1 MNRTTVRRVSILG
14 ATGVTLIAVGAI
26 VGALLLP
33 ASAPAQKAPAEAP
46 QAQAPPAQAP
56 PAPAP
61 AVATPLPAGFV
72 GAETCKAC
80 HEDQFA
86 KFSRT
91 KMGRLFLKQPRNA
104 QEALGCEN
112 CHGPGGEHVAK
123 GGGKGVGGMISFA
136 RNDKT
141 PVVQRN
147 QACLTCHTK
156 DKHMFWA
163 GSAHEARD
171 VPCTGCHKVMED
183 ISAKNQLTRPTDMET
198 CGTCHIDKR
207 AAATKYSRHPML
219 EGKMSCSS
227 CHNPHGSIT
236 QALLKEPSLNDTCFN
251 CHAEKRGPFLWG
263 HAPVVE
269 SCTNCHDPHGSNH
282 DKMLK
287 LSRPRLCQQCHIETR
302 HPTSPYGRDT
312 SSLKFVMGRSCQSC
326 HVQIHG
332 SNHPSGRSLT
342 R

>member
-1 MNRTTVRRVSILG
+1 MDRTTVRRVSILG
-14 ATGVTLIAVGAI
+14 ATGATLIAVGAI
-26 VGALLLP
+26 AGALLLP

-46 QAQAPPAQAP
+46 QAQAPPAQ
-56 PAPAP
+56 AP

-91 KMGRLFLKQPRNA
+91 KMGRLFLKQPRNTSGA
-104 QEALGCEN
+104 GARTVARMR
-112 CHGPGGEHVAK
+112 VAK

-136 RNDKT
+136 RGDKT
-141 PVVQRN
+141 PVAQRN
-147 QACLTCHTK
+147 QVCLTCHTK
-156 DKHMFWA
+156 DKHMLWT

-171 VPCTGCHKVMED
+171 VPCTGCHKVMEE
-183 ISAKNQLTRPTDMET
+183 ISPRSQLARPTDMET

-219 EGKMSCSS
+219 EGKMSCTS
-227 CHNPHGSIT
+227 CHNPHGSIAP
-236 QALLKEPSLNDTCFN
+236 ALLKEPSLNDTCFN

-302 HPTSPYGRDT
+302 HPTSPYSRDT
-312 SSLKFVMGRSCQSC
+312 SSLKFVMGRACQSC

>member
-1 MNRTTVRRVSILG
+1 MDRTTMRRVSILG
-14 ATGVTLIAVGAI
+14 ATGATLIALGVITGA
-26 VGALLLP
+26 VLLP
-33 ASAPAQKAPAEAP
+33 TSAPAQKAPAEATP
-46 QAQAPPAQAP
+46 EPAPP
-56 PAPAP
+56 
-61 AVATPLPAGFV
+61 VAAALPAGFV
-72 GAETCKAC
+72 GAATCKAC

-91 KMGRLFLKQPRNA
+91 KMGRLFLKQPRNT

-123 GGGKGVGGMISFA
+123 GGGKGVGGMITFA
-136 RNDKT
+136 KNDKT
-141 PVVQRN
+141 PVDKRN

-156 DKHMFWA
+156 DKHMFWT

-183 ISAKNQLTRPTDMET
+183 ISPRNQLTRPTDMET

-219 EGKMSCSS
+219 EGKMSCTS
-227 CHNPHGSIT
+227 CHNPHGSIAP
-236 QALLKEPSLNDTCFN
+236 ALLKEPSLNDTCFN

-312 SSLKFVMGRSCQSC
+312 SSLKFVMGRACSSC

>member
-14 ATGVTLIAVGAI
+14 ATGATLIVVG
-26 VGALLLP
+26 VVTGALLLP
-33 ASAPAQKAPAEAP
+33 ASAPAQKAPTE
-46 QAQAPPAQAP
+46 APPATTQPATPPPAGAP
-56 PAPAP
+56 PAPA
-61 AVATPLPAGFV
+61 ALPEGYV
-72 GAETCKAC
+72 GAETCKGC
-80 HEDQFA
+80 HQEQFE

-91 KMGRLFLKQPRNA
+91 KMGRLFLRQPRNS
-104 QEALGCEN
+104 QEGLACEN

-136 RNDKT
+136 KNDKT
-141 PVVQRN
+141 PVDKRN
-147 QACLTCHTK
+147 QMCLTCHNK
-156 DKHMFWA
+156 GSHMFWR

-171 VPCTGCHKVMED
+171 VACTNCHKIMED
-183 ISAKNQLTRPTDMET
+183 ISPSKQLARPTDLET

-207 AAATKYSRHPML
+207 AAAAKFSRHPML
-219 EGKMSCSS
+219 EGKMGCTS

-236 QALLKEPSLNDTCFN
+236 PALLKEPSLNDTCFN

-269 SCTNCHDPHGSNH
+269 SCANCHDPHGSNH

-287 LSRPRLCQQCHIETR
+287 LSRPRLCQQCHIESR

-312 SSLKFVMGRSCQSC
+312 GSLKFVMGRSCSSC

-332 SNHPSGRSLT
+332 SNHPSGHAFT